1 MMPPPAESA
10 AVRRVAITGASG
22 LLGSALATRLRQQG
36 ITVHRI
42 KRGSAA
48 AAPDVAMSPTSGIF
62 DLSALEGVDAIV
74 NLAGEPIAQRWTE
87 KRKAAIRQSRLTTT
101 SQLADAMA
109 RLRQPPQVLLSG
121 SAVGYYGDRGNE
133 ELDENSGPGSDF
145 LADVAVA
152 WEQAAETARR
162 AGTRVVLLRTGIVLS
177 PAGGALAK
185 MLMPFKFGL
194 GGRIG
199 SGAQWMSWIALDD
212 WVSAVVFALRA
223 FAVVGPVNLVA
234 PSPVPNAEFTATLA
248 RVLGRPTLGIVPEL
262 AVDLLFGEM
271 GRATLLAS
279 QRVHPRRLI
288 DAGFEFAHPTLE
300 QALRA
305 ERGAPRCRGEPRY

>member
-1 MMPPPAESA
+1 MVPPETA

-22 LLGSALATRLRQQG
+22 LLGSALAARLRQQG

-42 KRGSAA
+42 KRGVA
-48 AAPDVAMSPTSGIF
+48 AAPDIAMSPTSGIV
-62 DLSALEGVDAIV
+62 DLAALEGVDAIV
-74 NLAGEPIAQRWTE
+74 NLAGEPIAQRWTAT
-87 KRKAAIRQSRLTTT
+87 RKAAIRESRLTTT
-101 SQLADAMA
+101 SQVADAIA
-109 RLRQPPQVLLSG
+109 RLRQPPRVLLSG
-121 SAVGYYGDRGNE
+121 SAVGVYGDRGNE
-133 ELDENSGPGSDF
+133 ELDEDSTPGSDF
-145 LADVAVA
+145 LAEVAVA
-152 WEQAAETARR
+152 WERAADSARQ
-162 AGTRVVLLRTGIVLS
+162 AGTRVVLLRTGLALS

-185 MLMPFKFGL
+185 MLTPFKFGL

-199 SGAQWMSWIALDD
+199 SGSQWMSWIALDD
-212 WVSAVVFALRA
+212 WVGATLSALRDNSL
-223 FAVVGPVNLVA
+223 VGPVNLVA

-279 QRVHPRRLI
+279 QRVRPQRLI

-300 QALRA
+300 HALRA
-305 ERGAPRCRGEPRY
+305 ELGAQRS

>member
-1 MMPPPAESA
+1 MMSPPDPEAA

-22 LLGSALATRLRQQG
+22 LLGSALATRLQQQG

-42 KRGSAA
+42 RRGATA
-48 AAPDVAMSPTSGIF
+48 AAPDIAWSSSSGIL

-74 NLAGEPIAQRWTE
+74 NLAGEPIAQRWDA

-101 SQLADAMA
+101 SLLAAAIA
-109 RLRQPPQVLLSG
+109 RLRRPPRVLLSG
-121 SAVGYYGDRGNE
+121 SAVGYYGDRRDE
-133 ELDENSGPGSDF
+133 ELDEDSSPGSDF
-145 LADVAVA
+145 LAEVAVA
-152 WEQAAETARR
+152 WERAADSARQ

-177 PAGGALAK
+177 PAGGALRK

-199 SGAQWMSWIALDD
+199 SGTQWMSWITLDD
-212 WVSAVVFALRA
+212 WVRAAEFALSA
-223 FAVVGPVNLVA
+223 DTMSGPANLVA
-234 PSPVPNAEFTATLA
+234 PSPVPNAEFTTTLA

-279 QRVHPRRLI
+279 QRVHPRRLAG
-288 DAGFEFAHPTLE
+288 AGFEFAHPTLE

-305 ERGAPRCRGEPRY
+305 ELGAQRS

>member
-1 MMPPPAESA
+1 MMSPPETEA
-10 AVRRVAITGASG
+10 AATRRVAITGASG
-22 LLGSALATRLRQQG
+22 LLGSALASRLRQQG

-42 KRGSAA
+42 KRGATA
-48 AAPDVAMSPTSGIF
+48 AAPDLAWSSSTGIL
-62 DLSALEGVDAIV
+62 DPSALDGVEAIV
-74 NLAGEPIAQRWTE
+74 NLAGEPIAQRWSE

-101 SQLADAMA
+101 ALLVDAIA
-109 RLRQPPQVLLSG
+109 KLRRPPRVLLSG
-121 SAVGYYGDRGNE
+121 SAVGFYGSRGDE
-133 ELDENSGPGSDF
+133 ELDEESGPGSDF

-152 WEQAAETARR
+152 WERAADFARQ

-177 PAGGALAK
+177 PSGGALRK

-199 SGAQWMSWIALDD
+199 SGRQWMSWIALDD
-212 WVSAVVFALRA
+212 WVRAAEFLLSTDAVN
-223 FAVVGPVNLVA
+223 GPVNLVA
-234 PSPVPNAEFTATLA
+234 PSPVPNAEFTTTLA
-248 RVLGRPTLGIVPEL
+248 RVLSRPTLGIVPER

-279 QRVHPRRLI
+279 QRVHPRRLVGV
-288 DAGFEFAHPTLE
+288 GFEFAHPTLE

-305 ERGAPRCRGEPRY
+305 ELGAQRP

>member
-1 MMPPPAESA
+1 MMPPVAETA
-10 AVRRVAITGASG
+10 AVRRVAISGASG
-22 LLGSALATRLRQQG
+22 LLGSALAARLRQQG
-36 ITVHRI
+36 TTVHRI
-42 KRGSAA
+42 KRGTAA
-48 AAPDVAMSPTSGIF
+48 AAPDIAMSPTSGIM

-74 NLAGEPIAQRWTE
+74 NLAGEPIAQRWTA
-87 KRKAAIRQSRLTTT
+87 KRKAAIRESRLTTT
-101 SQLADAMA
+101 SQLADAIA
-109 RLRQPPQVLLSG
+109 RLRQPPRVLLSG
-121 SAVGYYGDRGNE
+121 SAVGFYGDRGSE

-145 LADVAVA
+145 LSQVAVA
-152 WEQAAETARR
+152 WERAADTARQ

-185 MLMPFKFGL
+185 MLTPFKFGL

-199 SGAQWMSWIALDD
+199 SGSQWMSWIALDD
-212 WVSAVVFALRA
+212 WVSAALFALRDD
-223 FAVVGPVNLVA
+223 AVVGPVNLVA

-248 RVLGRPTLGIVPEL
+248 RVLGRPTLGLVPEL

-271 GRATLLAS
+271 GHATLLAS

-288 DAGFEFAHPTLE
+288 DAGFEFTHPTLE

-305 ERGAPRCRGEPRY
+305 ELGAQRS